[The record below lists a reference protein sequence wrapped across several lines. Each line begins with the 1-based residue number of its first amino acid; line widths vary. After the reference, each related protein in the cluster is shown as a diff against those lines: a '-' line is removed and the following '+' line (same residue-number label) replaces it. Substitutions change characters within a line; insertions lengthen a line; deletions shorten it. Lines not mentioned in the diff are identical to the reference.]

1 MYFQGETVDDDNP
14 DALEDTKESEQ
25 KTDASF
31 QDIKNIAELRR
42 WFFFTHVTHLRLN
55 VKDIINDG
63 CYKY

>member
-1 MYFQGETVDDDNP
+1 MYFKGEAVDDDNP

-42 WFFFTHVTHLRLN
+42 WFFFFLYILLSDAFKIFT
-55 VKDIINDG
+55 
-63 CYKY
+63 YKS